1 MISVFKPL
9 LAGDELKNLSSCVKE
24 KWFSSNGKFNLQLEK
39 KISKLTHRKFSSC
52 VSNGTTALELALK
65 SLNIKAGSEV
75 IVPAFTI
82 ISPVIAIVK
91 NNLKPVFVDSEK
103 KNWSMNIKEIEKK
116 INKNTKAIIVVHTYG
131 FPADMDKIIK
141 LKKKYNLYLIE
152 DAAEM
157 HGQFYKKKPCG
168 SFGDVSTFSF
178 YANKFISCGEGGIIC
193 TNDKKIKDRIDSL
206 RNLCFGK
213 LNRFRHEEL
222 GYNYRLSNLQA
233 SVACAQIKN
242 LKKTILKKRFIGN
255 LYNKHFNKNKSIEI
269 LPYKNSYATN
279 IYWVYG
285 ILVKNN
291 LKQKLVEHLKRKKIE
306 TRDFFVSMHNQPV
319 LKKMKLIK
327 KKDHFPI
334 SDYLEKNGIYIPSGP
349 DIKKEEVRFVAST
362 INNFLL
368 HQVK

>member
-1 MISVFKPL
+1 
-9 LAGDELKNLSSCVKE
+9 
-24 KWFSSNGKFNLQLEK
+24 
-39 KISKLTHRKFSSC
+39 
-52 VSNGTTALELALK
+52 
-65 SLNIKAGSEV
+65 
-75 IVPAFTI
+75 
-82 ISPVIAIVK
+82 
-91 NNLKPVFVDSEK
+91 
-103 KNWSMNIKEIEKK
+103 MNVKEIEKK

-157 HGQFYKKKPCG
+157 HGQFYKKRPCG

-206 RNLCFGK
+206 RNLSFGK

-242 LKKTILKKRFIGN
+242 LKKIILKKRSIGN
-255 LYNKHFNKNKSIEI
+255 LYNKYFNKNKKIEF

-285 ILVKNN
+285 ILIKNN
-291 LKQKLVEHLKRKKIE
+291 LKHKLVEHLKRKKIE

-368 HQVK
+368 RQV